1 MTQNANYFAEYRAYV
16 EKYRGY
22 ENRDPED
29 IFEELMK
36 GCDYIPEGEKELIK
50 KSYIVAKR

>member
-1 MTQNANYFAEYRAYV
+1 VIKNANYFSKYRAYV

-22 ENRDPED
+22 EKRDPED

-36 GCDYIPEGEKELIK
+36 ECDHMSKNEKEFIK

>member
-1 MTQNANYFAEYRAYV
+1 VTQNANYFAEYRAYV

>member
-1 MTQNANYFAEYRAYV
+1 VTQNANYFAEYRAYV

-22 ENRDPED
+22 EKRDPES
-29 IFEELMK
+29 IFEELIN
-36 GCDYIPEGEKELIK
+36 GCHYLPEDEKELIK